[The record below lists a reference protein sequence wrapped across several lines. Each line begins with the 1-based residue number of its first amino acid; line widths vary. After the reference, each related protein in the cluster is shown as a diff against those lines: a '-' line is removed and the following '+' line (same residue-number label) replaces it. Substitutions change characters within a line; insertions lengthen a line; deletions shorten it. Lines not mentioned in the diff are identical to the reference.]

1 MLVKAPLKCELKLK
15 VRKNWSGE
23 IAFSKYFIFNKDMK
37 KKKKRFQEKTWKNPI
52 TRKKG
57 IRNKYSA

>member
-37 KKKKRFQEKTWKNPI
+37 KKKKKISRENVEKSDNQ
-52 TRKKG
+52 KK
-57 IRNKYSA
+57 RN

>member
-37 KKKKRFQEKTWKNPI
+37 KKKKKDFK
-52 TRKKG
+52 RKRGK
-57 IRNKYSA
+57 IR